1 MRGFGNSE
9 GGSRNTGTCHQ
20 QLAVSGALLT
30 QTPARGHTLLLHA
43 LTPTLTP
50 AHTYTPNVHTYP
62 PPHTQV
68 CTCAGASS
76 TTSPRPSIASLGG
89 HVRKFSPMAT
99 LVGGVT
105 FLRGL

>member
-62 PPHTQV
+62 PPPLPPAPHTR
-68 CTCAGASS
+68 TP
-76 TTSPRPSIASLGG
+76 TPPHTSVHMR
-89 HVRKFSPMAT
+89 RRF
-99 LVGGVT
+99 
-105 FLRGL
+105 